1 MQKSILIVEDNKTN
15 MRFFTDLLK
24 RHKFKTILSNDGSD
38 AVELSISE
46 HPDLIIMD
54 IQLPGMSGTE
64 LTRIIKNDPQTENIP
79 IIAVT
84 AFSIDDNDYEIDE
97 AGFDAFVAKP
107 IKIDDFIDTINRLLE
122 TGP

>member
-15 MRFFTDLLK
+15 MRFFTDLLNGNG
-24 RHKFKTILSNDGSD
+24 FKTIISNDGSD
-38 AVELSISE
+38 AVDLSLSE
-46 HPDLIIMD
+46 HPDLIVMD

-64 LTRIIKNDPQTENIP
+64 LTRMIKGNSKTESIP

-84 AFSIDDNDYEIDE
+84 AFSIDDNDGEIEE

-107 IKIDDFIDTINRLLE
+107 IKIDIFIDTVNRLL
-122 TGP
+122 GGSP

>member
-1 MQKSILIVEDNKTN
+1 VQKSILIVEDNKTN